1 MRACCAVRRAARRR
15 SPAHLSALAPR
26 ACSDSSFTA
35 SRLDKGSHLLLC
47 AGLGLGLECL
57 PASGRAHVARHARAL
72 GAGGAGRG
80 PLGRGY
86 WAGATRRGRLGE
98 GDKAG
103 YSRRGLLGGGV
114 RHLQLGFPVLRAH
127 VLVVVLLV
135 VRVVDVVDAVG
146 GLRLVVIV
154 RVLLL

>member
-1 MRACCAVRRAARRR
+1 MDERCAAVCRAARRR
-15 SPAHLSALAPR
+15 SPAHLSHHAP
-26 ACSDSSFTA
+26 APTPA
-35 SRLDKGSHLLLC
+35 SRLDQGSHLLLC

-57 PASGRAHVARHARAL
+57 PASGRAHVVRHARAAHWA
-72 GAGGAGRG
+72 GATGRG
-80 PLGRGY
+80 PLGGGH
-86 WAGATRRGRLGE
+86 WAGATGRGILGE

-103 YSRRGLLGGGV
+103 YTRRGLLGGGV

-146 GLRLVVIV
+146 GLRLVVV
-154 RVLLL
+154 VLFLL